1 LFLRTVCRAQL
12 LFTQKSEAG
21 NPSWLAPLCGANG
34 RTKRWRRE
42 SVCTD
47 SRVLQLDGALARRKT
62 ALGAKFFL
70 RCEGGS
76 FAKEK
81 CASKQKYSA
90 SFLGAQTDASKVS
103 TAKKCPFHRRF
114 CDSPNFVHKIASNKK
129 YFCVRQRQRA
139 LFASTEGEA
148 RGSYTQV

>member
-1 LFLRTVCRAQL
+1 
-12 LFTQKSEAG
+12 
-21 NPSWLAPLCGANG
+21 
-34 RTKRWRRE
+34 
-42 SVCTD
+42 VCTD

-70 RCEGGS
+70 HCEGGS

-90 SFLGAQTDASKVS
+90 SFLAAQTDASKVS
-103 TAKKCPFHRRF
+103 TAKKCPFHRHF